1 MGKFHICHRAAMLQ
15 VSLTLIFIFYRLYTW
30 YVQGVIFYFYFL
42 FFTVIHSLL
51 YVTFH
56 MDTPNT
62 ELLSAAAISTGQ
74 LESPILPLINVFI
87 QEAEYAVLSAL
98 QHPLHNNFPKKSSPK
113 ILCKRK
119 DLSQICGPI
128 QFWKYISSICRVCWF
143 NTFQRAASAILLFV
157 GNLL

>member
-1 MGKFHICHRAAMLQ
+1 MI
-15 VSLTLIFIFYRLYTW
+15 YTAKL
-30 YVQGVIFYFYFL
+30 QGVIFF
-42 FFTVIHSLL
+42 VIHSLL

-62 ELLSAAAISTGQ
+62 ELLSATAISTGQ

-128 QFWKYISSICRVCWF
+128 QF
-143 NTFQRAASAILLFV
+143 
-157 GNLL
+157 

>member
-1 MGKFHICHRAAMLQ
+1 MGQFHICDRAARLQ
-15 VSLTLIFIFYRLYTW
+15 VSLMLIFIFYRLYTW
-30 YVQGVIFYFYFL
+30 YILPSYKEL
-42 FFTVIHSLL
+42 FFCFTQFTVCQFP
-51 YVTFH
+51 YGQR
-56 MDTPNT
+56 NT
-62 ELLSAAAISTGQ
+62 ELLSATAISTGQ

-119 DLSQICGPI
+119 DLSQICGVI
-128 QFWKYISSICRVCWF
+128 QFWKYISSICHVCWF